1 MVDLIAEF
9 SQSIEEYVKK
19 NLSGNIGVDA
29 IKNSDGRDTG
39 SLECCKSGSFIYYL
53 YNKNNEIIYI
63 GETGKSVKSRLFCD
77 GSGSHCNKRW
87 FSEVEYVKYYKDEN
101 MKYDYRKMIERTLI
115 LYYRDKYKL
124 YNDNL

>member
-1 MVDLIAEF
+1 MVEIQARLNA
-9 SQSIEEYVKK
+9 V
-19 NLSGNIGVDA
+19 NLVNSYIICI
-29 IKNSDGRDTG
+29 IK
-39 SLECCKSGSFIYYL
+39 IL
-53 YNKNNEIIYI
+53 YNKNNEKIYI

-115 LYYRDKYKL
+115 LYYRDKYRL